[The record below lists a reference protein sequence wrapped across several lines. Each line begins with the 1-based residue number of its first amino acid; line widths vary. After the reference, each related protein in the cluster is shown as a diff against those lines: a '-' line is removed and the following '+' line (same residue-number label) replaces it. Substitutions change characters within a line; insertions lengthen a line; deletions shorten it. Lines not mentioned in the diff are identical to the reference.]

1 MSGKRREE
9 RIQIYTDKKIYMYS
23 IETKIC
29 IHNITNVNIQATL
42 LKANKIFK
50 KRI

>member
-29 IHNITNVNIQATL
+29 IEQYFD
-42 LKANKIFK
+42 LKFEQLKLH
-50 KRI
+50 